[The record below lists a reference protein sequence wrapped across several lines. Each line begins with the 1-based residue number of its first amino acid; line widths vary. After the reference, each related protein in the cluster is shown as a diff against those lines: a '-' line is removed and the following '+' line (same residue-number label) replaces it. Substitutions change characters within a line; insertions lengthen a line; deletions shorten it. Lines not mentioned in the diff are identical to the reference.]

1 MDYNELNG
9 EATQTVEDTMIAI
22 VKMGHTVKR
31 TVKGGS
37 VNV

>member
-9 EATQTVEDTMIAI
+9 EATQTVEDTVIAT
-22 VKMGHTVKR
+22 VKMGYTVKR
-31 TVKGGS
+31 TVKRES